1 MIPPAPVPVTAASI
15 PFLSP
20 KQHAFLLAP
29 DRRLNFLVGSIR
41 SGKTEVSLWKW
52 ALFVASCPKEY
63 EFLMVG
69 KTITSLKRN
78 CLGLLQKKVGRR
90 NFKFNLTTKE
100 GVLFG
105 RKVHLEGAN
114 DERSD
119 EKIQGATLGG
129 AYVDEITTTP
139 ESFVRMLL
147 GRLSLPGAKL
157 YATCNPEYP
166 KHYIKTGFID
176 KQGELDIAV
185 WEFLLDDN
193 IFLDGKYKD
202 SLKKEY
208 AGTVFYNRF
217 ILGRWC
223 QAEGVIYPTIAAKPE
238 LVVVDK
244 IDYSA
249 VKFAIIG
256 VDFGGHRSGDAFVCV
271 GYTDSG
277 VVVLDEEYIKGIKTP
292 AQLDASFVSFVK
304 RQKAKGLKI
313 YEAFADSA
321 EQTLK
326 AGLEAASIKEK
337 MAIDVRNALKGRI
350 IDRIA
355 LVNTLVA
362 HGRFKIMRHCQEVI
376 GAFQQAIWD
385 GKKQED
391 TRLDDGKTVNIDVLD
406 ATEYAMETMAE
417 AVIADCYR

>member
-20 KQHAFLLAP
+20 KQHVFLLAP

-129 AYVDEITTTP
+129 AYVDEITTPP

-223 QAEGVIYPTIAAKPE
+223 QAEGVIYPIAAARGASLLIDK
-238 LVVVDK
+238 VDPASIK
-244 IDYSA
+244 Y
-249 VKFAIIG
+249 AIIG
-256 VDFGGHRSGDAFVCV
+256 VDFGGNKSGDSFTLV
-271 GYTDSG
+271 GITDKG
-277 VVVLDEEYIKGIKTP
+277 PVILDELYSKGIKTP
-292 AQLDASFVSFVK
+292 DILNANFITFCQRNL
-304 RQKAKGLKI
+304 AKGYKI
-313 YEAFADSA
+313 YEAYVDSA

-326 AGLEAASIKEK
+326 AGIEAAVLR
-337 MAIDVRNALKGRI
+337 ARLPIDIRNAKKGPI
-350 IDRIA
+350 VDRIR
-355 LVNTLVA
+355 LVNGLMSQ
-362 HGRFKIMRHCQEVI
+362 GRYKIMRHCTELY
-376 GAFQQAIWD
+376 GALQQAVWD
-385 GKKQED
+385 DKKPKD
-391 TRLDDGKTVNIDVLD
+391 TRLDDGKTFNVDALD
-406 ATEYAMETMAE
+406 SMEYALEPVAE
-417 AVIADCYR
+417 ILIATGG